1 METQVEDFVCSCE
14 ISDAQSWLHIR
25 FIWGVGSS
33 EKPRVKTTYQMQT
46 KNTLEYKVGII
57 LKTNVTSFLSF
68 DIASL
73 GDPMTTLNVLF
84 TTLFTTLTEW

>member
-1 METQVEDFVCSCE
+1 
-14 ISDAQSWLHIR
+14 
-25 FIWGVGSS
+25 
-33 EKPRVKTTYQMQT
+33 MQT